1 MAVKNILGRMTKQH
15 YYGENMK
22 YFIAN
27 DHAAVATKK
36 FVKEFLESK
45 GFEVEDLGCEGERV
59 DYPDFAQILCKNV
72 LSTEGSKGVL
82 ICGSGIGMSIA
93 ANRFSGIRAALCHD
107 AYTAKAARGHNDA
120 NVLCMG
126 ERAIGFGVVESILEA
141 WLVAEFEGGR
151 HTVRVEKLGGC
162 C

>member
-1 MAVKNILGRMTKQH
+1 
-15 YYGENMK
+15 MK

-27 DHAAVATKK
+27 DHAAVATKL
-36 FVKEFLESK
+36 FVKEFLEAK
-45 GFEVEDLGCEGERV
+45 GFEVNDLGCNGERV
-59 DYPDFAQILCKNV
+59 DYPDFANALCKKV
-72 LSTEGSKGVL
+72 LENESSKGIL

-93 ANRFSGIRAALCHD
+93 ANRFVGIRAALCHD

-126 ERAIGFGVVESILEA
+126 ERAVGLGAVESILSA
-141 WLVAEFEGGR
+141 WLEAEFEGGR
-151 HTVRVEKLGGC
+151 HADRVAKLGGC

>member
-1 MAVKNILGRMTKQH
+1 
-15 YYGENMK
+15 MK

-27 DHAAVATKK
+27 DHAAVATKN
-36 FVKEFLESK
+36 FVKEFLEAK
-45 GFEVEDLGCEGERV
+45 GHEVEDLGCDGERV
-59 DYPDFAQILCKNV
+59 DYPDFANALCKKV
-72 LSTEGSKGVL
+72 LETEGSKGIL

-126 ERAIGFGVVESILEA
+126 ERAVGFGVVESILEA
-141 WLVAEFEGGR
+141 WLSADFEGGR
-151 HTVRVEKLGGC
+151 HADRVAKLGGC

>member
-1 MAVKNILGRMTKQH
+1 
-15 YYGENMK
+15 MK

-36 FVKEFLESK
+36 FAKEYLESK
-45 GFEVEDLGCEGERV
+45 GFEVEDLGCDGERV
-59 DYPDFAQILCKNV
+59 DYPEYAKALCKRV
-72 LSTEGSKGVL
+72 IAEEGSKGIL

-107 AYTAKAARGHNDA
+107 AYTARAARGHNDC

-126 ERAIGFGVVESILEA
+126 ERAVGLGVVESIIEA
-141 WLVAEFEGGR
+141 WLEGEFEGGR
-151 HTVRVEKLGGC
+151 HVQRVAMLGC